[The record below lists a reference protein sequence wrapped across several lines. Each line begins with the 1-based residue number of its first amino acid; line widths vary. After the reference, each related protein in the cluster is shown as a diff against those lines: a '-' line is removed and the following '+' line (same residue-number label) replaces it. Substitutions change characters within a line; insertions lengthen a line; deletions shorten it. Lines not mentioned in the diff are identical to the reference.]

1 MLRIAFFF
9 LSFSSLLFS
18 QWAFS
23 ESYIKQRLEKEREA
37 YEDGF
42 MLIPHKAN
50 YVLPLTYMHR
60 ADDAINPHGDFD
72 LQHTEIKFQISLKV
86 LTISRPLLK
95 DNGYLFFAY
104 TNTSTWQAYN
114 RSKSSPFRDSNHSPE
129 MFMQFTTPWEWR
141 GITIP
146 QIIPGFIHQSN
157 GQSGLRSRAWNRIYV
172 NTVFSYKDWYLS
184 FKPWYRIPVRKKRY
198 PLDAKGDDNPD
209 ILNYY
214 GHFEVN
220 LFHEFGNH
228 HFRVMLRNNFKQSN
242 RGAIEVN
249 YTYPI
254 NTHLKGYIQ
263 LYHGYGEMLID
274 YDQRNTRI
282 GFGFMLNN
290 WM

>member
-18 QWAFS
+18 QFAFAKS
-23 ESYIKQRLEKEREA
+23 FIKQRMEKEREA
-37 YEDGF
+37 YKEGF
-42 MLIPHKAN
+42 LLIPHETN
-50 YVLPLTYMHR
+50 YILPLTYMHR

-72 LQHTEIKFQISLKV
+72 LQHVEIKLQVSLKV
-86 LTISRPLLK
+86 LTMSRPLLK

-114 RSKSSPFRDSNHSPE
+114 RSKSSPFRDTNHTPE
-129 MFMQFTTPWEWR
+129 VFMEFTTPWEWR
-141 GITIP
+141 GISIP
-146 QIIPGFIHQSN
+146 QITPGFAHQSN
-157 GQSGLRSRAWNRIYV
+157 GQGGFRSRSWNRIYV
-172 NTVFSYKDWYLS
+172 ETVFYYKDWYLS
-184 FKPWYRIPVRKKRY
+184 FKPWYRLPVRKKRH

-209 ILNYY
+209 ISHYY

-228 HFRVMLRNNFKQSN
+228 HFRIMMRNNLKKTN
-242 RGAIEVN
+242 RGGLEVS
-249 YTYPI
+249 YSYPI